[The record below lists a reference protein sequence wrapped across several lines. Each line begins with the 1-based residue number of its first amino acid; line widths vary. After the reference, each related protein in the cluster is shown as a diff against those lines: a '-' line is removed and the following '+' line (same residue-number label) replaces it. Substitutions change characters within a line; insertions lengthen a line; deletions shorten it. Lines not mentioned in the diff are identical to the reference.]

1 MRKAIRN
8 TAVEQ
13 SKLLGN
19 ISYAEMEHEI
29 TDRVVGVV
37 KNISDEIVQESGV
50 ETSYTDYDIKDEV
63 RKVPEEIKNAD
74 KFSNPST

>member
-1 MRKAIRN
+1 
-8 TAVEQ
+8 
-13 SKLLGN
+13 
-19 ISYAEMEHEI
+19 MEHEI

-63 RKVPEEIKNAD
+63 RKVLEEIKNAD